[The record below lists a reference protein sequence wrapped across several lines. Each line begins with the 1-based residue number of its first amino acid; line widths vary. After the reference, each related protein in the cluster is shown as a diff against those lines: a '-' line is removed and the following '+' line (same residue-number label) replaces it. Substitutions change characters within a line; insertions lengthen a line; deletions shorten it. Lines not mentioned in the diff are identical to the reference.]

1 MLQQDRRPVAILAA
15 DVAGYSR
22 LMAADEAGT
31 LARFNKL
38 RTELIDPKIAQ
49 FQGRLVG
56 TAGDSL
62 LMEFSSAVDA
72 VQFAVETQERI
83 ASFNAELPG
92 DRRIK
97 FRMGVNFGDVI
108 SDGITI
114 HGDSVN
120 VSARLEKLAE
130 PGAVV
135 VGLSVRD
142 QVVGKLPYEFADLG
156 EHAVKNIA
164 KPLRAF
170 EVVMVGQPAKS
181 LMKSGQ
187 LPFPSKPSVV
197 VLPFTN
203 MSGDPEQEYFSD
215 GITEDIITELSR
227 SRGLFVIARNSAFIF
242 KGRAVDITNVGR
254 KLGVRYVVE
263 GSVRK
268 SEKRIRITAQL
279 IEASTGNH
287 IWAERYDRDIED
299 IFSVQDEVTE
309 RIVWALAGRVGIAE
323 IDQSKRRKA
332 GRLDS
337 YDVLLRGIEAFHRFT
352 QKDTLDA
359 VRYFQSAVELDP
371 ESARAYAWL
380 ADSYSFAS
388 TFDAEPSK
396 RELSLQAAQ
405 RSIELGD
412 TSGHAEAIIA
422 ANSRWNG
429 DFEAAQVHMDR
440 ALALGPTNPDVL
452 SWAGFFCLWQGRA
465 PEARD
470 IGERLRRLNPLDPG
484 WIHEL
489 LACAYYLLGD
499 YAASLESFRRWM
511 HNEHYRGFANLA
523 ACLAQ
528 LGRLDE
534 ARMTWQKCL
543 EAKPGFTIEDYKRGS
558 PYQRQKDLEHWLDG
572 LQKAGIMT
580 TFDAAASR
588 PS

>member
-1 MLQQDRRPVAILAA
+1 LQHERRPVAILAA

-22 LMAADEAGT
+22 LMAADEEGT
-31 LARFNKL
+31 IARFNML
-38 RTELIDPKIAQ
+38 RTELINPKLAQ
-49 FQGRLVG
+49 FQGRVVG

-62 LMEFSSAVDA
+62 LVEFASAVDA

-83 ASFNAELPG
+83 ASFNIDISGE
-92 DRRIK
+92 RRIA
-97 FRMGVNFGDVI
+97 FRMGVNFGEVI
-108 SDGITI
+108 SDGLTI

-130 PGAVV
+130 PGSVV
-135 VGLSVRD
+135 IGLSVRD
-142 QVVGKLPYEFADLG
+142 QVVGRLPYAFVDLG
-156 EHAVKNIA
+156 EHAVKNIV

-170 EVVMVGQPAKS
+170 EVVMAGQPVKS
-181 LMKSGQ
+181 LTQSNA
-187 LPFPSKPSVV
+187 LPLPSKPSVA

-203 MSGDPEQEYFSD
+203 MSGDPEQDYFSD

-227 SRGLFVIARNSAFIF
+227 NRSLFVIARNSAFMF
-242 KGRAVDITNVGR
+242 KGRAVDITDVGR
-254 KLGVRYVVE
+254 KLGVRYVAE
-263 GSVRK
+263 GSVRQ
-268 SEKRIRITAQL
+268 SGKRIRITAQL

-287 IWAERYDRDIED
+287 IWAERYDREIED

-309 RIVWALAGRVGIAE
+309 RIIWALAGRVGIAE
-323 IDQSKRRKA
+323 IDKSKQRKV

-352 QKDTLDA
+352 QMDILDA
-359 VRYFQSAVELDP
+359 VQYFQSAVQLDP

-380 ADSYSFAS
+380 ADSYSYAS
-388 TFDAEPSK
+388 TFYADSSK
-396 RELSLQAAQ
+396 MELSLKAAE

-422 ANSRWNG
+422 ANSRWSG
-429 DFEAAQVHMDR
+429 DFEAAQVHMER

-452 SWAGFFCLWQGRA
+452 SWAGFFLLWQGRA
-465 PEARD
+465 AEARD

-499 YAASLESFRRWM
+499 YTASLESFRRWM

-534 ARMTWQKCL
+534 ARMNWQKCL
-543 EAKPGFTIEDYKRGS
+543 DAKPDFTIEDYSRGS
-558 PYQRQKDLEHWLDG
+558 PYQRKADLEHWIVG
-572 LQKAGIMT
+572 LQKAGIT
-580 TFDAAASR
+580 AI
-588 PS
+588 